1 MGGESGS
8 DSGTEIR
15 TLPTGQV
22 RRQLAQDMVKI
33 LAAPPN
39 NLTERARR
47 QLGATIQ

>member
-1 MGGESGS
+1 MSS
-8 DSGTEIR
+8 IIYSARR
-15 TLPTGQV
+15 TNLSTGQV